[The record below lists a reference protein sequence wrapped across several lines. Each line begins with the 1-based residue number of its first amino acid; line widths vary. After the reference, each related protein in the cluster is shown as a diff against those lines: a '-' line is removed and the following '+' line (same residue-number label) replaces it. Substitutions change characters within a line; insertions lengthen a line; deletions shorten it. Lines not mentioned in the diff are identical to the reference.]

1 MNEFPEYNA
10 EFSHTG
16 MGTMSLADFSLAGK
30 RALVVGGR
38 RNMGKGFA
46 LGLAEAGADVVV
58 TDINIEDGRLQAVA
72 DEIEAMG
79 RRSLAVKTDISKK
92 AEVDALVAKVV
103 ESLGGIDI
111 LMNVAVMYHRHAV
124 TELEEDDWEQLTN
137 VNLKGYWL
145 THQAVAP
152 IMQAQRSGSIIN
164 LSSRG
169 GLKAHADKGMGNYA
183 IVKAGVAMMTRQY
196 CRYLGPYGIRVNALA
211 PSLVEW
217 EQHPAGD
224 YYRENPEQAPKTP
237 PKKGP
242 EPTEQ
247 QKFEAWST
255 GPENLPLGR
264 VATFEEMAN
273 AAVFLASDA
282 ASYVT
287 GTVLCVDG
295 GYMA

>member
-1 MNEFPEYNA
+1 
-10 EFSHTG
+10 
-16 MGTMSLADFSLAGK
+16 MSLADFSLAGK
-30 RALVVGGR
+30 KALVVGGR

-46 LGLAEAGADVVV
+46 LGLAEAGADVAV
-58 TDINIEDGRLQAVA
+58 TDLNIKDGRLRAVA
-72 DEIEAMG
+72 EEIVGMG
-79 RRSLAVKTDISKK
+79 RQSIALQADISSK
-92 AEVDALVAKVV
+92 ASVDELIVKVMDRF
-103 ESLGGIDI
+103 GGIDI
-111 LMNVAVMYHRHAV
+111 LMNVAVMYHRKSL
-124 TELEEDDWEQLTN
+124 TDLDEDGWDKLTD

-145 THQAVAP
+145 MHQAVAP
-152 IMQAQRSGSIIN
+152 VMQAQRSGSIIN

-169 GLKAHADKGMGNYA
+169 GLKAHADRAMGNYA
-183 IVKAGVAMMTRQY
+183 IVKAGIAMMTRQY
-196 CRYLGPYGIRVNALA
+196 CRYLGPYNVRVNAIA

-224 YYRENPEQAPKTP
+224 FYREHPDRAPKELRP
-237 PKKGP
+237 PSA
-242 EPTEQ
+242 EPGESD
-247 QKFEAWST
+247 KFEAWST

-264 VATFEEMAN
+264 VATFDEMAN

>member
-1 MNEFPEYNA
+1 
-10 EFSHTG
+10 
-16 MGTMSLADFSLAGK
+16 MSLKQFSLEGK
-30 RALVVGGR
+30 KALVVGAR

-58 TDINIEDGRLQAVA
+58 TDLAVEDGALQSVA
-72 DEIEAMG
+72 DEISEMG
-79 RRSLAVKTDISKK
+79 RRSAAIQADISSKQSVSK
-92 AEVDALVAKVV
+92 LVDQTVSV
-103 ESLGGIDI
+103 LGGLDV
-111 LMNVAVMYHRHAV
+111 LVNVAVMYHRKA
-124 TELEEDDWEQLTN
+124 LPDLDEDGWDQLTN
-137 VNLKGYWL
+137 INLKGYWL
-145 THQAVAP
+145 MHQAVAP

-196 CRYLGPYGIRVNALA
+196 CRYLGPDNVRVNAIA

-224 YYRENPEQAPKTP
+224 YYREHPEKKPKSP
-237 PKKGP
+237 PLKPKLSDL
-242 EPTEQ
+242 ER
-247 QKFEAWST
+247 FEAWST

-282 ASYVT
+282 SSYIT
-287 GTVLCVDG
+287 GTILCVDG

>member
-1 MNEFPEYNA
+1 
-10 EFSHTG
+10 
-16 MGTMSLADFSLAGK
+16 MSLNQFSLDGK
-30 RALVVGGR
+30 KALVVGGR

-46 LGLAEAGADVVV
+46 LGLAEAGADVAVA
-58 TDINIEDGRLQAVA
+58 DLNIDDGRLQAVA
-72 DEIEAMG
+72 DEISAMG
-79 RRSLAVKTDISKK
+79 RRGLAVQVDISSK
-92 AEVDALVAKVV
+92 ASVDDLVAKVC
-103 ESLGGIDI
+103 ETLGGLDI
-111 LMNVAVMYHRHAV
+111 LMNVAVMYHRKS
-124 TELEEDDWEQLTN
+124 LPDLDEDGWDRLTD

-145 THQAVAP
+145 MHQAVAP
-152 IMQAQRSGSIIN
+152 IMQAQKSGSIIN

-183 IVKAGVAMMTRQY
+183 IVKAGIAMMTRQY
-196 CRYLGPYGIRVNALA
+196 CRYLGPYNVRVNALA

-224 YYRENPEQAPKTP
+224 FYRENPERAPKEP
-237 PKKGP
+237 PP
-242 EPTEQ
+242 PPPAPSEL

-282 ASYVT
+282 SSYVT
-287 GTVLCVDG
+287 GHVLCVDG